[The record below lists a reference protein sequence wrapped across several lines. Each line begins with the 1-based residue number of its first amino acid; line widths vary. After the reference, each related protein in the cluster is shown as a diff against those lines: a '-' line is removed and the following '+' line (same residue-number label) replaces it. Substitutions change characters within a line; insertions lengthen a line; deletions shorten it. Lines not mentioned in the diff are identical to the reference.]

1 MANYKISDIEGIGP
15 AYAAKLKKT
24 GVMSTNVLL
33 KKGGTKKGR
42 KELAE
47 KSGVDETLIL
57 KWVNRADLL
66 RIKGVGSEYSDLLEN
81 AGVDTVKELK
91 TRNAENLHA
100 KMQEVNAKKKLVR
113 LLPSL
118 KSVKKWVAQA
128 AKLDAR
134 VTY

>member
-1 MANYKISDIEGIGP
+1 MANYKISDIEGIGSV
-15 AYAAKLKKT
+15 YSAKLKKT
-24 GVMSTNVLL
+24 GVKSTNVLL
-33 KKGGTKKGR
+33 KKGGSKKGR

-47 KSGVDETLIL
+47 NSGIDETLIL

-66 RIKGVGSEYSDLLEN
+66 RVNGVGSEYSDLLEN

-100 KMQEVNAKKKLVR
+100 KMTEVNAKKKLVR
-113 LLPSL
+113 LMPGL
-118 KSVKKWVAQA
+118 KSVKKWIDQA

>member
-1 MANYKISDIEGIGP
+1 MANYKISDIEGIGTV
-15 AYAAKLKKT
+15 YAAKLKKV
-24 GVMSTNVLL
+24 GVKSTNVML
-33 KKGGTKKGR
+33 KIGGTKKGR

-66 RIKGVGSEYSDLLEN
+66 RIKGVGSEYSDLLES

-91 TRNAENLHA
+91 TRKAENLHA
-100 KMQEVNAKKKLVR
+100 KMVEVNAKKKLVR
-113 LLPSL
+113 LMPSL
-118 KSVKKWVAQA
+118 KSVKKWIEQA